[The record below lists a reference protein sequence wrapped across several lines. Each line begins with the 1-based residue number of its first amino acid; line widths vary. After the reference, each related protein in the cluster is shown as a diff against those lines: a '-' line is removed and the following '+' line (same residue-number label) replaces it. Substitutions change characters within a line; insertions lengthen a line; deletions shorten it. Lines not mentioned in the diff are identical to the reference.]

1 VILEEAKWIDDKSRT
16 MLAYLNINTKLSSAT
31 LAEAFNQHYKVELD
45 DAMETLSYL
54 ANKSLVK
61 IKTKN
66 DESAIMIQVT
76 HTGRTYEQ
84 ELLKHDKESK
94 KKIWNER
101 FWNIITLILSAI
113 VTIIV
118 NLIMKWGFG
127 I

>member
-1 VILEEAKWIDDKSRT
+1 MVLEETKRLDDKSRA

-31 LAEAFNQHYKVELD
+31 LAEAFNQHYTVELD
-45 DAMETLSYL
+45 DAMETLYFL

-76 HTGRTYEQ
+76 HIGRTYEQ
-84 ELLKHDKESK
+84 ELHIQDKEIK
-94 KKIWNER
+94 KKNWNDR
-101 FWNIITLILSAI
+101 FWNIITLIMSALLTI
-113 VTIIV
+113 VV

>member
-1 VILEEAKWIDDKSRT
+1 MEETKKLDDRSRT

-45 DAMETLSYL
+45 DAMETLHFL

-66 DESAIMIQVT
+66 NESAIMIQVT
-76 HTGRTYEQ
+76 HIGRTYEQ
-84 ELLKHDKESK
+84 ELYIHDKELK
-94 KKIWNER
+94 KKIWNDR
-101 FWNIITLILSAI
+101 FWNIITLIMSAI
-113 VTIIV
+113 ITIIV

>member
-1 VILEEAKWIDDKSRT
+1 LEETKKLDDRSRT

-45 DAMETLSYL
+45 DAMETLHFL

-66 DESAIMIQVT
+66 NESAIMIQVT
-76 HTGRTYEQ
+76 HIGRTYEQ
-84 ELLKHDKESK
+84 ELYIHDKELK
-94 KKIWNER
+94 KKIWNDR
-101 FWNIITLILSAI
+101 FWNIITLIMSAI
-113 VTIIV
+113 ITIIV

>member
-1 VILEEAKWIDDKSRT
+1 MEETKRLDDKSRS

-45 DAMETLSYL
+45 DAMETLYFL
-54 ANKSLVK
+54 ANKSMVK

-66 DESAIMIQVT
+66 DELAIMIQVT
-76 HTGRTYEQ
+76 HIGRTYEQ
-84 ELLKHDKESK
+84 ELHIQDKEIK
-94 KKIWNER
+94 NKCRNDK
-101 FWNIITLILSAI
+101 FWTIITLILSSLLS
-113 VTIIV
+113 IIV